1 MKSDWTE
8 LLQFDKDHIWHPY
21 TSVENALP
29 VYPVEK
35 ANGVHLELAD
45 GTKLVD
51 GMSSWW
57 TAIHGYNHPQINTA
71 LINQINKVSHVMFG
85 GITHR
90 PAIELAQLLVK
101 LTPKPLEKV
110 FFSDSG
116 SVAVEV
122 AIKMALQ
129 YWQSNQKKKKTQ
141 LMTTRSG
148 YHGDTFKAM
157 SVCDPVNGMHH
168 LFNDV
173 LSKTIFVEK
182 PSCKWG
188 DEWNPNAILS
198 LQKSFEEHHEN
209 LAAFIIEPIVQ
220 GAGGM
225 NFYHPQYLTEVRS
238 LCDKYE
244 VLLIA
249 DEIATGFGRTG
260 KLFACEHSS
269 ISPDIICV
277 GKALTG
283 GYLSLAATLT
293 TKEISSAI
301 SKGESGVLMHG
312 PTFMGNP
319 LACSAGVASLNLL
332 LQSNWKEKISW
343 IEKELTDG
351 LTIIQEHKEVKEL
364 RICGAIAVIE
374 THQNVDVA
382 IAQKEFKTLG
392 VWIRPFR
399 NLIYIMPPF
408 IIEKN
413 ELELLILAMKKIVTK
428 SIYSQSI

>member
-8 LLQFDKDHIWHPY
+8 LLQFDKKHIWHPY

-35 ANGVHLELAD
+35 AEGVYLELGD

-57 TAIHGYNHPQINTA
+57 TAIHGYNHPTINAA
-71 LINQINKVSHVMFG
+71 LIDQISKVSHVMFG

-90 PAIELAQLLVK
+90 PAIQLAQLLIE
-101 LTPKPLEKV
+101 LTPPSLEKV

-129 YWQSNQKKKKTQ
+129 YWQSKGKNKKNR

-168 LFNDV
+168 LFSEV
-173 LSKTIFVEK
+173 LSKTIFADK
-182 PSCKWG
+182 PTCKWNE
-188 DEWNPNAILS
+188 EWDTEAILS
-198 LQKSFEEHHEN
+198 LQKLFEEQHEN

-225 NFYHPQYLTEVRS
+225 NFYHPQYLTEIRT

-260 KLFACEHSS
+260 KLFACEHSA

-293 TKEISSAI
+293 TKEVSSTI

-332 LQSNWKEKISW
+332 LQSNWKEKVSW
-343 IEKELTDG
+343 IEKKLTEG
-351 LTIIQEHKEVKEL
+351 LAAIQEHQKVKEL

-374 THQNVDVA
+374 TYENIDVA
-382 IAQKEFKTLG
+382 AAQIEFKTLG

-408 IIEKN
+408 IIEKD
-413 ELELLILAMKKIVTK
+413 ELELLILAMKKIITK
-428 SIYSQSI
+428 SIYIQ